1 MNVKYISRQP
11 LEVEPH
17 KHKYKV
23 SRSSLKRL
31 CKSFWQKAC
40 VSPKGDFYKK
50 ISQRVMNNDKISQMG
65 FEQQQNIA
73 ERFEQQLF

>member
-1 MNVKYISRQP
+1 MDVKYISRQP

-17 KHKYKV
+17 IQKYRV

-40 VSPKGDFYKK
+40 VSQKGDFYKKK
-50 ISQRVMNNDKISQMG
+50 ISQRVMNNDKISQRG
-65 FEQQQNIA
+65 
-73 ERFEQQLF
+73 